1 MGLFRKYSQ
10 TPEGALPQDFA
21 SENATYNSKRIAEVV
36 VAKNKQLREDLQS
49 TEYPTLNFV
58 LLRPLIAFA
67 LTKNKKLSVF
77 DLGGG
82 GGTHFLV
89 AQKFIDS
96 EIELQWAVVE
106 TPAMVAEA
114 QSLCEPGLSFFVD
127 SDSASRHL
135 GTIDIAIASS
145 VFQYL
150 KDPLDALEGFL
161 NLEAQFIF
169 ITRTA
174 LSNAAES
181 IFEIQKSR
189 LKDNGPGRM
198 PDGFED
204 EEIEYPLTVVN
215 KNVFT
220 RILETKYEIICEIE
234 EDRSAHKIGNVTVD
248 QFGFLCRKK

>member
-1 MGLFRKYSQ
+1 MGLFRKSSK
-10 TPEGALPQDFA
+10 TPKGASDQKLA
-21 SENATYNSKRIAEVV
+21 SSGATYNSKRIAGVV
-36 VAKNKQLREDLQS
+36 VAKNKQLREDLRS
-49 TEYPTLNFV
+49 TDYPTLNFV

-67 LTKNKKLSVF
+67 LTKKRKLNVF

-82 GGTHFLV
+82 GGTHYFV
-89 AQKFIDS
+89 AKKFIDS
-96 EIELQWAVVE
+96 EIELKWAVIE

-114 QSLCEPGLSFFVD
+114 QSLREPGLSFFEN

-135 GTIDIAIASS
+135 GIIDIAIASS

-150 KDPLDALEGFL
+150 KDPLDALEDFL
-161 NLEAQFIF
+161 NLEAQYIF

-174 LSNAAES
+174 LSNEIAP

-198 PDGFED
+198 PVGYED
-204 EEIEYPLTVVN
+204 EEIRYPLTVVN
-215 KNVFT
+215 KNAF
-220 RILETKYEIICEIE
+220 RKILETKYEIICEIE
-234 EDRSAHKIGNVTVD
+234 EDTSVHRIGTISID

>member
-1 MGLFRKYSQ
+1 MGLFRKSSHGPKGSLVQ
-10 TPEGALPQDFA
+10 KLA
-21 SENATYNSKRIAEVV
+21 SKDATYNSKRIAEVV
-36 VAKNKQLREDLQS
+36 IAKNKQLREDLYS
-49 TEYPTLNFV
+49 TKYPTLNFI

-67 LTKNKKLSVF
+67 LTKNKKLRVF

-82 GGTHFLV
+82 GGTHYLV
-89 AQKFIDS
+89 ARKFIES
-96 EIELQWAVVE
+96 EIELVWAVVE

-114 QSLCEPGLSFFVD
+114 QTLREPELLFFD
-127 SDSASRHL
+127 NSDSASRHL
-135 GTIDIAIASS
+135 GTIDIALASS

-150 KDPLDALEGFL
+150 NNPLEALEDFL
-161 NLEAQFIF
+161 NLDAKYIF

-174 LSNAAES
+174 LSNSPAS

-198 PDGFED
+198 PDGFVD
-204 EEIEYPLTVVN
+204 EEINYPLTVVN
-215 KNVFT
+215 IDLFR

-234 EDRSAHKIGNVTVD
+234 EDRSVHRIGAVTVD

>member
-1 MGLFRKYSQ
+1 MGMFRKSSQ
-10 TPEGALPQDFA
+10 TTEGDLGQKSA
-21 SENATYNSKRIAEVV
+21 SKDATYNSKRIAEVV
-36 VAKNKQLREDLQS
+36 VAKNMQLRADLHA

-67 LTKNKKLSVF
+67 LTKNMKLSVF

-82 GGTHFLV
+82 GGTHYLV
-89 AQKFIDS
+89 ARRFIDS
-96 EIELQWAVVE
+96 DIKLKWSVVE

-114 QSLCEPGLSFFVD
+114 QSLCEPELSFFVD

-150 KDPLDALEGFL
+150 EDPINALEEFL
-161 NLEAQFIF
+161 NLEAQYIF

-174 LSNAAES
+174 LSNAVDS

-204 EEIEYPLTVVN
+204 EEIKYPLTVVN
-215 KNVFT
+215 KKAFI

-234 EDRSAHKIGNVTVD
+234 EDRSVHKIGNITVD

>member
-1 MGLFRKYSQ
+1 MGLFRKSSK
-10 TPEGALPQDFA
+10 TPKGASDQKLA
-21 SENATYNSKRIAEVV
+21 SGGATYNSKRIAGVV
-36 VAKNKQLREDLQS
+36 VAKNKQLREDLRS

-67 LTKNKKLSVF
+67 LTKKRKLNVF

-82 GGTHFLV
+82 GGTHYFV
-89 AQKFIDS
+89 AKKFIDS
-96 EIELQWAVVE
+96 EIELKWAVIE

-114 QSLCEPGLSFFVD
+114 QSLREPGLSFFEN

-135 GTIDIAIASS
+135 GIIDIAIASS

-150 KDPLDALEGFL
+150 KDPLDALEDFL
-161 NLEAQFIF
+161 NLEAQYIF

-174 LSNAAES
+174 LSNEIAP

-198 PDGFED
+198 PVGYED
-204 EEIEYPLTVVN
+204 EEIRYPLTVVN
-215 KNVFT
+215 KNAF
-220 RILETKYEIICEIE
+220 RKILETKYEIICEIE
-234 EDRSAHKIGNVTVD
+234 EDTSVHRIGTISID